1 MDKRIHV
8 TILSPRSII
17 RRYLVGECR
26 GTRMAK
32 WALEAVNNGKEIA
45 CVHCKG
51 LNYEKYGFEDAQTVL
66 KNYLNRNKGYATWD
80 LFCIDMSN
88 PDAFYFTFKR
98 RERYVGF

>member
-51 LNYEKYGFEDAQTVL
+51 LNYEKYGFEIIATYKNFMKIDKEYVDA
-66 KNYLNRNKGYATWD
+66 YLMNLY
-80 LFCIDMSN
+80 L
-88 PDAFYFTFKR
+88 
-98 RERYVGF
+98 